1 MVRRV
6 IDAPDHGCLPGHL
19 DSRHNHLMPLTQPE
33 RDNPL
38 MNRYFREINLPGQQL
53 AKRCGVSHSQ
63 IYMARNRNVGFDNAE
78 KISRSVA
85 NILRLSERDRLE
97 LKAEI
102 MGHPGDLLRA
112 RLGGPTRV
120 SRLLDI
126 PEPTA
131 REILDSEKAI
141 THKSGNRALEKLR
154 ELGAPSFVIES
165 IDRRLLPSP
174 EPRRS
179 LVTYTES
186 GEDLVR
192 ARREAKERLAENK
205 PTTDQ
210 ALRRSGL
217 QRKELQKLAGVGKE
231 TMRKA
236 LYKRVGRRSARNI
249 AQALGEA
256 AELTESEIEAVEGEL
271 QTAPEKIPENP

>member
-1 MVRRV
+1 MSL
-6 IDAPDHGCLPGHL
+6 A
-19 DSRHNHLMPLTQPE
+19 QPK

-38 MNRYFREINLPGQQL
+38 MNRYFREINLPGQRL

-63 IYMARNRNVGFDNAE
+63 IYMARKRNVGLDNAE

-85 NILRLSERDRLE
+85 NILGLSERDRLE

-112 RLGGPTRV
+112 WLGGPARV

-141 THKSGNRALEKLR
+141 THKSGNRALEKLQKMS
-154 ELGAPSFVIES
+154 APDFVTES
-165 IDRRLLPSP
+165 IDRRLLPPP
-174 EPRRS
+174 EPRRG

-186 GEDLVR
+186 GEYLVQ
-192 ARREAKERLAENK
+192 ARGEARERLAESK
-205 PTTDQ
+205 PATDQ

-217 QRKELQKLAGVGKE
+217 QRKELQALAGVGKE

-256 AELTESEIEAVEGEL
+256 AGLTESEIEAVETEL
-271 QTAPEKIPENP
+271 QATPEKIPENP